1 MKKILNY
8 LSKFE
13 WCLLIGSLAT
23 ILITYLAFGS
33 KEYIKLIAS
42 LIGTTALMFNA
53 KGNLIGQFLIII
65 FGCLYGYI
73 SY

>member
-23 ILITYLAFGS
+23 ILITHFAFGS

-42 LIGTTALMFNA
+42 LIGTTALLFNA
-53 KGNLIGQFLIII
+53 KGNLIG
-65 FGCLYGYI
+65 
-73 SY
+73 